1 MDSKGV
7 VVAII
12 SDTMKKNK
20 NWVYGLKRE
29 DEKLCIK
36 EHWNSK
42 SGGKLTYVRHCDWF
56 RVMSLKFLFLSLVTI
71 LHPSVPNIR
80 IILKNKALIM
90 SIVLAGSSLK

>member
-42 SGGKLTYVRHCDWF
+42 SGGKVNLCTPLQLIPSH
-56 RVMSLKFLFLSLVTI
+56 VTQ
-71 LHPSVPNIR
+71 VPFY
-80 IILKNKALIM
+80 
-90 SIVLAGSSLK
+90 